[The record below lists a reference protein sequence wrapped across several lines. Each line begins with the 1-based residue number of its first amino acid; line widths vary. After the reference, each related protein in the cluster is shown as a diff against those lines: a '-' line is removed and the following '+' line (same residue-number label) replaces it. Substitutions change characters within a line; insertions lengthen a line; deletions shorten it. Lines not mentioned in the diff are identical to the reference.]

1 MAMAKNTLDYK
12 HQVVFAI
19 QDDNQ
24 EKPFVFNQITIGEA
38 SQTVSPQEHFGLGQ
52 IGIHSSSQAASFAGV
67 SCLYK
72 SSFFLQ
78 DKRKQIYLY
87 LFPFHFFGNAF
98 GFFRRLN
105 EVQALTYSKI
115 FTLKIIT
122 HGI

>member
-1 MAMAKNTLDYK
+1 MKRVEQHRGRLFTFLAIFLLYGNMAMAKNTLDYK

-87 LFPFHFFGNAF
+87 LFPFHFFW
-98 GFFRRLN
+98 
-105 EVQALTYSKI
+105 
-115 FTLKIIT
+115 
-122 HGI
+122 

>member
-1 MAMAKNTLDYK
+1 MKRVEQHIGRLFSFLAIFLLYGNMAMAENPLDYK
-12 HQVVFAI
+12 HQVVSSI

-38 SQTVSPQEHFGLGQ
+38 SQTVSSQEYFGLGQ
-52 IGIHSSSQAASFAGV
+52 IGIPSSNQTASFAGA

-87 LFPFHFFGNAF
+87 LFPFHFFW
-98 GFFRRLN
+98 
-105 EVQALTYSKI
+105 
-115 FTLKIIT
+115 
-122 HGI
+122 